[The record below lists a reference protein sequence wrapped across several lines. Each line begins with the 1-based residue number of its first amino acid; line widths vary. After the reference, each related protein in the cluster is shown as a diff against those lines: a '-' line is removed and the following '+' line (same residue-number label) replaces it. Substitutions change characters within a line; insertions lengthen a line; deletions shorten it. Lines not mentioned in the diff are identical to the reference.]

1 MSLQPTVQAS
11 SSSPRPRI
19 ALLSLALLEDDQEE
33 QNDRLWT
40 RLRLQAQLR
49 RYTRATDALQYLTF
63 NTPTAIIITD
73 SAIMEPR
80 YKFLAIVMRNYA
92 IAGGTVILR
101 CAYYRGMDER
111 KTNFFFNDCFNLPWI
126 LGDRKTGSTCLNMEV
141 ADKLPLGQQSSE
153 SLIISGRL
161 YKPPISA
168 ERHLRNSIRQTRQT
182 PMVWTVYGRGSL
194 GYIGATGRYHYTEAM
209 IMAMCGIGLENHSSG
224 DSHSSQLKRHP
235 METLV
240 SAMRRLSLKDIPIH
254 LMSRQQ

>member
-11 SSSPRPRI
+11 SSSLRPRI
-19 ALLSLALLEDDQEE
+19 VLLSLALPENDQEE
-33 QNDRLWT
+33 QKDRLWA

-49 RYTRATDALQYLTF
+49 RYTRATDALQYLAF

-80 YKFLAIVMRNYA
+80 YKFLANVIRNYA
-92 IAGGTVILR
+92 ITGGTVILR
-101 CAYYRGMDER
+101 CACYQAMDEQ
-111 KTNFFFNDCFNLPWI
+111 KTNFFFSDCFNLPWI

-168 ERHLRNSIRQTRQT
+168 ERHLRNSIRQT

-209 IMAMCGIGLENHSSG
+209 TMAMCGIRLENHSSE
-224 DSHSSQLKRHP
+224 DSHSSQLKHHP
-235 METLV
+235 MEALI
-240 SAMRRLSLKDIPIH
+240 SAMRRLSLKDIPIPV
-254 LMSRQQ
+254 MSRQQ